1 MAQPGEYCK
10 VVDCVVYI
18 SSVAN
23 PKKHTRKIEC
33 LESFAE
39 GVRASGDSVV
49 VEWEHRYTPSRL
61 AVMLGW
67 ATTNTGGRNI
77 DLRKQII
84 ADQRRQG
91 FHTMCIDASCWKYL
105 DDHSS
110 YLRYSVGGPFYD
122 RAEYA
127 NRNSTGTKWQE
138 ISQAL
143 NISLQPRQK
152 NPDGYILIC
161 MQRDGGFAMK
171 TLDPIDWLKNKIDQ
185 LRSHTNRTILIRPHP
200 GAYRREDFEQF
211 RSKHYRQR
219 LNVHVQDQLST
230 SLVDNLATAHSAVF
244 FNSSSSV
251 AAACAG
257 IPVFVDDSSCVAW
270 SVANHDIAKI
280 ETPAKFS
287 REQWIWD
294 LAAAHWSDEDA
305 RQGRIYQK
313 FLPYLTSTVTS
324 YT

>member
-1 MAQPGEYCK
+1 MAQLGEYCK

-23 PKKHTRKIEC
+23 VRKHIRKIQC

-67 ATTNTGGRNI
+67 ATTNTGGQNI
-77 DLRKQII
+77 ALRKQII
-84 ADQRRQG
+84 AEQRQHG
-91 FHTMCIDASCWKYL
+91 THTMCIDASCWKYL
-105 DDHSS
+105 DDQGS
-110 YLRYSVGGPFYD
+110 YLRYSLGGPFYD

-127 NRNSTGTKWQE
+127 NHNSTDSKWQE

-143 NISLQPRQK
+143 KINLAPIQNNSQ
-152 NPDGYILIC
+152 GHVLIC

-171 TLDPIDWLKNKIDQ
+171 SLNPMSWLQDKIKQIRNVTQRPI
-185 LRSHTNRTILIRPHP
+185 HIRPHP
-200 GAYRREDFEQF
+200 GKYDMKDFDQYTGKF
-211 RSKHYRQR
+211 AAKQHIK
-219 LNVHVQDQLST
+219 LIDPVQS
-230 SLVDNLATAHSAVF
+230 SLLDDLQNAHSAVF
-244 FNSSSSV
+244 FNSSASV

-257 IPVFVDDSSCVAW
+257 VPVFVDDESCVSWA
-270 SVANHDIAKI
+270 VANKNISKI
-280 ETPAKFS
+280 ESPEHIE
-287 REQWIWD
+287 RQQWIWD
-294 LAAAHWSDEDA
+294 LASAHWSDQDA
-305 RQGRIYQK
+305 RQGHIYQK

-324 YT
+324 